1 VLPEEKPLKWLKNG
15 FLLNMITTTL
25 VLLAHYPERD
35 IENIEKI
42 INAYNSGNVVP
53 DKIIVFIDHPLI
65 EFDFSDKVQIIRSN
79 KSVSVIAR
87 IFASTFAIT
96 SHVILIDS
104 DLMPKKDTLE
114 KIVAFAEEHP
124 NSVIGHEGVILN
136 NSFNPYTS
144 VNTHVSQKPEKCDVL
159 IRSWFVPINVF
170 SSALKMFWENNIP
183 DKYSD
188 DLLICLANK
197 YINKKENYII
207 PVEFE
212 ELQTGG
218 VGQCL
223 SNQHYIYRDQICSLL
238 MQKYL

>member
-1 VLPEEKPLKWLKNG
+1 
-15 FLLNMITTTL
+15 MITTTL

-35 IENIEKI
+35 AKNIEKI
-42 INAYNSGNVVP
+42 VNAYNSGNVVP
-53 DKIIVFIDHPLI
+53 DKIIVFVDNPTVEL
-65 EFDFSDKVQIIRSN
+65 DLPDRVQIIRSN

-87 IFASTFAIT
+87 IYSSTFAIT

-114 KIVAFAEEHP
+114 KIIFFAEKYP
-124 NSVIGHEGVILN
+124 NAVIGHEGVTLN

-144 VNTHVSQKPEKCDVL
+144 VNTHTVKKPEKCDVL
-159 IRSWFVPINVF
+159 IRSWFVPINVI
-170 SSALKMFWENNIP
+170 SSALKMFWEEDIP
-183 DKYSD
+183 SKYSD

-197 YINKKENYII
+197 YINKKDNYII

-212 ELQTGG
+212 ELETGG

-223 SNQHYIYRDQICSLL
+223 SGEHYIYRDQICSLL